1 MRILVYF
8 LNHLF
13 PWKVVLNLLSKIR
26 FYFGLLYCSLKNE
39 IEQLQ
44 AEHTEDVVQL
54 QQKYKLEID
63 LLKDQLLESDAR
75 NESLE
80 QEVKQKFYH
89 NNPLYFLRISL

>member
-1 MRILVYF
+1 MRILTIIYF
-8 LNHLF
+8 YSESCRCIEHK
-13 PWKVVLNLLSKIR
+13 P
-26 FYFGLLYCSLKNE
+26 FYSHRYFRLKNE

-44 AEHTEDVVQL
+44 AEHAEDVVQL

-80 QEVKQKFYH
+80 QEVRDCCQTI
-89 NNPLYFLRISL
+89 NTL

>member
-1 MRILVYF
+1 M
-8 LNHLF
+8 H
-13 PWKVVLNLLSKIR
+13 NLLSKIR

-89 NNPLYFLRISL
+89 NVKPPIFFTNIVVNFHVTSVYSYMTML